1 MVHCRWHAHFRRRL
15 RLEGV
20 EHRAGEAMASVEVRP
35 GLVVKIAAWMLDP
48 AAWRRDGD
56 WRPSGL
62 PGGAFLAACLQNIG
76 RNAVSYSLRRLVDRV
91 MRQVGVA
98 RRRLDVAVT
107 EQLADDRQGLAER
120 ERTGRKAVS
129 DVMDADVVE
138 PGPCEDGQANS

>member
-1 MVHCRWHAHFRRRL
+1 
-15 RLEGV
+15 
-20 EHRAGEAMASVEVRP
+20 
-35 GLVVKIAAWMLDP
+35 
-48 AAWRRDGD
+48 
-56 WRPSGL
+56 
-62 PGGAFLAACLQNIG
+62 
-76 RNAVSYSLRRLVDRV
+76 

-138 PGPCEDGQANS
+138 PGPCADGQANS